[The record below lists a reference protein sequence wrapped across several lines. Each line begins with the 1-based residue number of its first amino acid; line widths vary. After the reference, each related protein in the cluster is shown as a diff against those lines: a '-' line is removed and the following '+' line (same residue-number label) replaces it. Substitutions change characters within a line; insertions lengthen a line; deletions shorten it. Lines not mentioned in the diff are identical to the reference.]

1 MEPARKLATYADLQA
16 LPGDARFE
24 ILDGA
29 IVAQAAA
36 LPRHSNVQGE
46 LARHIGGPFHGDGM
60 QGGPGGWWIL
70 LEVDVELSLH
80 QVVRPDVAGWRR
92 ERLPNPWD
100 LRPITVPPDW
110 ICEVLSPSNAAHDRV
125 RKLRLYAQYGV
136 SFYWIIDPVEGTLE
150 ALRLGE
156 SGWANFSAYDGE
168 SIARIAPFDA
178 VELEV
183 GRLFPPR

>member
-1 MEPARKLATYADLQA
+1 MEPARKLATYADLRA
-16 LPGDARFE
+16 LPEDARFE

-29 IVAQAAA
+29 LVAQAGA

-46 LARHIGGPFHGDGM
+46 LARQIGGPYHGDGTH
-60 QGGPGGWWIL
+60 GGPGGWWIL
-70 LEVDVELSLH
+70 LDVDVELSLH

-92 ERLPNPWD
+92 ERLPDPWD
-100 LRPITVPPDW
+100 MRPINVVPDW

-125 RKLRLYAQYGV
+125 KKLRLYAQAGV
-136 SFYWIIDPVEGTLE
+136 SFYWMIDPAERTLE

-156 SGWANFSAYDGE
+156 SGWVSFSAYDDE
-168 SIARIAPFDA
+168 STAQIAPFDA